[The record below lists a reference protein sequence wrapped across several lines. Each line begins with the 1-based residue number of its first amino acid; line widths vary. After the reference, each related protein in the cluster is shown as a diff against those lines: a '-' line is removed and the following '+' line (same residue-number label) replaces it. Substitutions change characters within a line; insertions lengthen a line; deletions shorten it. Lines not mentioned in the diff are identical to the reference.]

1 MINDRPTRLIVN
13 LDALLRNYEKLNNL
27 SDKKVGL
34 AIVKAN
40 SYGLGSKVISK
51 LLYENGV
58 RHFAVATF
66 EEALELKEV
75 IKESLILVLGVT
87 NPKNVK
93 YAVEN
98 NISLTC
104 PSKEWLEEAIK
115 ELDSITGKLKV
126 HVKIETGMNRIG
138 TFEEKEILEKLDKN
152 KDVVNLVN
160 FFEEN
165 STIYLVLEYFE
176 GINLKKYVLENELPE
191 KEILQIFLEIVKIVI
206 EIHDECVIH
215 RDIKPSNILINGKN
229 EIKIIDFGTGLL
241 KGNRNGDYIKVTEG
255 YSALEM
261 YSLKTE
267 IDDRSDVY
275 SLCALLYFM
284 LEKKKLKRVLDRF
297 YSEELTFE
305 RKINED
311 LKRIMEKGLAIHR
324 KERYSSCLE
333 IYSEILKYIEKF
345 ENLE

>member
-1 MINDRPTRLIVN
+1 MRRKMDFLP
-13 LDALLRNYEKLNNL
+13 LDYKFQNNYEIEGYIDETEFSNVYLVSTFN
-27 SDKKVGL
+27 KK
-34 AIVKAN
+34 
-40 SYGLGSKVISK
+40 Y
-51 LLYENGV
+51 
-58 RHFAVATF
+58 
-66 EEALELKEV
+66 V
-75 IKESLILVLGVT
+75 IKECF
-87 NPKNVK
+87 PK
-93 YAVEN
+93 
-98 NISLTC
+98 
-104 PSKEWLEEAIK
+104 
-115 ELDSITGKLKV
+115 SITIRDDDLKIFTNKNIEKFNL
-126 HVKIETGMNRIG
+126 VKNSFQR
-138 TFEEKEILEKLDKN
+138 EKEILEKLDKN

-165 STIYLVLEYFE
+165 NTIYLVLEYFK

-191 KEILQIFLEIVKIVI
+191 KEILQIFLGIVKIVI

-267 IDDRSDVY
+267 IDERSDVY

-284 LEKKKLKRVLDRF
+284 LEKKKLKSVLDRF

-311 LKRIMEKGLAIHR
+311 LKKIMEKGLAIHR
-324 KERYSSCLE
+324 KERYRSCLE
-333 IYSEILKYIEKF
+333 IYYEILRYIEKF
-345 ENLE
+345 EN

>member
-1 MINDRPTRLIVN
+1 MRRKMDFLP
-13 LDALLRNYEKLNNL
+13 LDYKFQNNYEIKGYIDETEFSNVYLVSTFN
-27 SDKKVGL
+27 KK
-34 AIVKAN
+34 
-40 SYGLGSKVISK
+40 Y
-51 LLYENGV
+51 
-58 RHFAVATF
+58 
-66 EEALELKEV
+66 V
-75 IKESLILVLGVT
+75 IKECF
-87 NPKNVK
+87 PK
-93 YAVEN
+93 
-98 NISLTC
+98 
-104 PSKEWLEEAIK
+104 
-115 ELDSITGKLKV
+115 SITIRDDDLKIFTNKNIEKFNL
-126 HVKIETGMNRIG
+126 VKNSFQR
-138 TFEEKEILEKLDKN
+138 EKEILEKLDKN

-165 STIYLVLEYFE
+165 NTIYLVLEYFE

-206 EIHDECVIH
+206 EIHEECVIH

-267 IDDRSDVY
+267 IDERSDVY

-284 LEKKKLKRVLDRF
+284 LEKKKLKSVLDRF

-311 LKRIMEKGLAIHR
+311 LKKIMEKGLAIHR
-324 KERYSSCLE
+324 KERYRSCLE
-333 IYSEILKYIEKF
+333 IYYEILRYIEKF
-345 ENLE
+345 EN

>member
-1 MINDRPTRLIVN
+1 MDFLP
-13 LDALLRNYEKLNNL
+13 LDYKFQNNYEIEGYIDETEFSNVYLVSTFN
-27 SDKKVGL
+27 KK
-34 AIVKAN
+34 
-40 SYGLGSKVISK
+40 Y
-51 LLYENGV
+51 
-58 RHFAVATF
+58 
-66 EEALELKEV
+66 V
-75 IKESLILVLGVT
+75 IKECF
-87 NPKNVK
+87 PK
-93 YAVEN
+93 
-98 NISLTC
+98 
-104 PSKEWLEEAIK
+104 
-115 ELDSITGKLKV
+115 SITIRDDDLKIFTNKNIEKFNL
-126 HVKIETGMNRIG
+126 VKNSFQR
-138 TFEEKEILEKLDKN
+138 EKEILEKLDKN
-152 KDVVNLVN
+152 KDVINLVN

-165 STIYLVLEYFE
+165 NTIYLVLEYFE

-267 IDDRSDVY
+267 IDERSDVY

-284 LEKKKLKRVLDRF
+284 LKKKKLKSVLDRF

-311 LKRIMEKGLAIHR
+311 LKKIMEKGLAIHR
-324 KERYSSCLE
+324 KERYRNCLE
-333 IYSEILKYIEKF
+333 IYYEILRCIEKF
-345 ENLE
+345 EN

>member
-1 MINDRPTRLIVN
+1 MRRKMDFLP
-13 LDALLRNYEKLNNL
+13 LDYKFQNNYEIKGYIDETEFSNVYLVSTFN
-27 SDKKVGL
+27 KK
-34 AIVKAN
+34 
-40 SYGLGSKVISK
+40 Y
-51 LLYENGV
+51 
-58 RHFAVATF
+58 
-66 EEALELKEV
+66 V
-75 IKESLILVLGVT
+75 IKECF
-87 NPKNVK
+87 PK
-93 YAVEN
+93 
-98 NISLTC
+98 
-104 PSKEWLEEAIK
+104 
-115 ELDSITGKLKV
+115 SITIRDNDLKIFTNKNIEKFNL
-126 HVKIETGMNRIG
+126 VKNSFQR
-138 TFEEKEILEKLDKN
+138 EKEILEKLDKN

-165 STIYLVLEYFE
+165 NTIYLVLEYFE

-267 IDDRSDVY
+267 IDERSDVY

-284 LEKKKLKRVLDRF
+284 LEKKKLKSVLDRF

-311 LKRIMEKGLAIHR
+311 LKKIMEKGLAIHR
-324 KERYSSCLE
+324 KERYRSCLE
-333 IYSEILKYIEKF
+333 IYSEILRYIEKF
-345 ENLE
+345 EN

>member
-1 MINDRPTRLIVN
+1 MRRKMDFLP
-13 LDALLRNYEKLNNL
+13 LDYKFQNNYEIEGYIDETEFSNVYLVSTFN
-27 SDKKVGL
+27 KK
-34 AIVKAN
+34 
-40 SYGLGSKVISK
+40 Y
-51 LLYENGV
+51 
-58 RHFAVATF
+58 
-66 EEALELKEV
+66 V
-75 IKESLILVLGVT
+75 IKECF
-87 NPKNVK
+87 PK
-93 YAVEN
+93 
-98 NISLTC
+98 
-104 PSKEWLEEAIK
+104 
-115 ELDSITGKLKV
+115 SITIRDDDLKIFTNKNIEKFNL
-126 HVKIETGMNRIG
+126 VKNSFQR
-138 TFEEKEILEKLDKN
+138 EKEILEKLDKN
-152 KDVVNLVN
+152 KDVINLVN

-165 STIYLVLEYFE
+165 NTIYLVLEYFE

-206 EIHDECVIH
+206 EIHEECVIH

-267 IDDRSDVY
+267 IDERSDVY

-284 LEKKKLKRVLDRF
+284 LEKKKLKSVLDRF

-311 LKRIMEKGLAIHR
+311 LKKIMEKGLAIHR
-324 KERYSSCLE
+324 KERYRSCLE
-333 IYSEILKYIEKF
+333 IYYEILRYF
-345 ENLE
+345 EN

>member
-1 MINDRPTRLIVN
+1 MDFLP
-13 LDALLRNYEKLNNL
+13 LDYKFQNNYEIKGYIDETEFSNVYLVSTFN
-27 SDKKVGL
+27 KK
-34 AIVKAN
+34 
-40 SYGLGSKVISK
+40 Y
-51 LLYENGV
+51 
-58 RHFAVATF
+58 
-66 EEALELKEV
+66 V
-75 IKESLILVLGVT
+75 IKECF
-87 NPKNVK
+87 PK
-93 YAVEN
+93 
-98 NISLTC
+98 
-104 PSKEWLEEAIK
+104 
-115 ELDSITGKLKV
+115 SITIRDNDLKIFTNKNIEKFNL
-126 HVKIETGMNRIG
+126 VKNSFQR
-138 TFEEKEILEKLDKN
+138 EKEILEKLDKN

-165 STIYLVLEYFE
+165 NTIYLVLEYFE

-267 IDDRSDVY
+267 IDERSDVY

-284 LEKKKLKRVLDRF
+284 LEKKKLKSVLDRF

-324 KERYSSCLE
+324 KERYRSCLE
-333 IYSEILKYIEKF
+333 IYSEILRYIEKF
-345 ENLE
+345 EN

>member
-1 MINDRPTRLIVN
+1 MRRKMDFLP
-13 LDALLRNYEKLNNL
+13 LDYKFQNNYEIEGYIDETEFSNVYLVSTFN
-27 SDKKVGL
+27 KK
-34 AIVKAN
+34 
-40 SYGLGSKVISK
+40 Y
-51 LLYENGV
+51 
-58 RHFAVATF
+58 
-66 EEALELKEV
+66 V
-75 IKESLILVLGVT
+75 IKECF
-87 NPKNVK
+87 PK
-93 YAVEN
+93 
-98 NISLTC
+98 
-104 PSKEWLEEAIK
+104 
-115 ELDSITGKLKV
+115 SITIRDDDLKIFTNKNIEKFNL
-126 HVKIETGMNRIG
+126 VKNSFQR
-138 TFEEKEILEKLDKN
+138 EKEILEKLDKN

-165 STIYLVLEYFE
+165 NTIYLVLEYFK

-261 YSLKTE
+261 YSLKIE
-267 IDDRSDVY
+267 IDERSDVY

-284 LEKKKLKRVLDRF
+284 LEKKKLKSVLDRF

-311 LKRIMEKGLAIHR
+311 LKKIMEKGLAIHR
-324 KERYSSCLE
+324 KERYRSCLE
-333 IYSEILKYIEKF
+333 IYYEILRYIEKL
-345 ENLE
+345 EN

>member
-1 MINDRPTRLIVN
+1 MDFLP
-13 LDALLRNYEKLNNL
+13 LDYKFQNNYEIEGYIDETEFSNVYLV
-27 SDKKVGL
+27 STFSKK
-34 AIVKAN
+34 
-40 SYGLGSKVISK
+40 Y
-51 LLYENGV
+51 
-58 RHFAVATF
+58 
-66 EEALELKEV
+66 V
-75 IKESLILVLGVT
+75 IKECF
-87 NPKNVK
+87 PK
-93 YAVEN
+93 
-98 NISLTC
+98 
-104 PSKEWLEEAIK
+104 
-115 ELDSITGKLKV
+115 SITIRDDDLKIFTNKNIEKFNL
-126 HVKIETGMNRIG
+126 VKNSFQR
-138 TFEEKEILEKLDKN
+138 EKEILEKLDKN
-152 KDVVNLVN
+152 KDVINLVN

-165 STIYLVLEYFE
+165 NTIYLVLEYFE

-267 IDDRSDVY
+267 IDERSDMY

-284 LEKKKLKRVLDRF
+284 LEKKKLKSVLDRF

-311 LKRIMEKGLAIHR
+311 LKKIMEKGLAIHR
-324 KERYSSCLE
+324 KERYRSCLE
-333 IYSEILKYIEKF
+333 IYYEILRYIEKF
-345 ENLE
+345 EN

>member
-1 MINDRPTRLIVN
+1 MDFLP
-13 LDALLRNYEKLNNL
+13 LDYKFQNNYEIEGYIDETEFSNVYLVSTFN
-27 SDKKVGL
+27 KK
-34 AIVKAN
+34 
-40 SYGLGSKVISK
+40 Y
-51 LLYENGV
+51 
-58 RHFAVATF
+58 
-66 EEALELKEV
+66 V
-75 IKESLILVLGVT
+75 IKECF
-87 NPKNVK
+87 PK
-93 YAVEN
+93 
-98 NISLTC
+98 
-104 PSKEWLEEAIK
+104 
-115 ELDSITGKLKV
+115 SITIRDDDLKIFTNKNIEKFNL
-126 HVKIETGMNRIG
+126 VKNSFQR
-138 TFEEKEILEKLDKN
+138 EKEILEKLDKN

-267 IDDRSDVY
+267 IDERSDVY

-284 LEKKKLKRVLDRF
+284 LEKKKLKSVLDRF

-311 LKRIMEKGLAIHR
+311 LKKIMGKGLAIHR
-324 KERYSSCLE
+324 KERYRSCLE
-333 IYSEILKYIEKF
+333 IYYEILRYIEKF
-345 ENLE
+345 EN

>member
-1 MINDRPTRLIVN
+1 MDFLP
-13 LDALLRNYEKLNNL
+13 LDYKFQNNYEIEGYIDETEFSNVYLVSTFN
-27 SDKKVGL
+27 KK
-34 AIVKAN
+34 
-40 SYGLGSKVISK
+40 Y
-51 LLYENGV
+51 
-58 RHFAVATF
+58 
-66 EEALELKEV
+66 V
-75 IKESLILVLGVT
+75 IKECFPKSIIIRDDDLKIFTNKNIEKFNLV
-87 NPKNVK
+87 KN
-93 YAVEN
+93 
-98 NISLTC
+98 SFQ
-104 PSKEWLEEAIK
+104 
-115 ELDSITGKLKV
+115 
-126 HVKIETGMNRIG
+126 R
-138 TFEEKEILEKLDKN
+138 EKEILEKLDKN
-152 KDVVNLVN
+152 KDVINLVN

-165 STIYLVLEYFE
+165 NTIYLVLEYFE

-267 IDDRSDVY
+267 IDERSDVY

-284 LEKKKLKRVLDRF
+284 LEKKKLKSVLDRF

-311 LKRIMEKGLAIHR
+311 LKKIMEKGLAIHR
-324 KERYSSCLE
+324 KERYRSCLE
-333 IYSEILKYIEKF
+333 IYYEILRYIEKF
-345 ENLE
+345 EN

>member
-1 MINDRPTRLIVN
+1 MDFLP
-13 LDALLRNYEKLNNL
+13 LDYKFQNNYEIEGYIDETEFSNVYLVSTFN
-27 SDKKVGL
+27 KK
-34 AIVKAN
+34 
-40 SYGLGSKVISK
+40 Y
-51 LLYENGV
+51 
-58 RHFAVATF
+58 
-66 EEALELKEV
+66 V
-75 IKESLILVLGVT
+75 IKECF
-87 NPKNVK
+87 PK
-93 YAVEN
+93 
-98 NISLTC
+98 
-104 PSKEWLEEAIK
+104 
-115 ELDSITGKLKV
+115 SITIRDDDLKIFTNKNIEKFNL
-126 HVKIETGMNRIG
+126 VKNSFQR
-138 TFEEKEILEKLDKN
+138 EKEILEKLDKN

-165 STIYLVLEYFE
+165 NTIYLVLEYFE

-267 IDDRSDVY
+267 IDERSDVY

-284 LEKKKLKRVLDRF
+284 LEKKKLKSVLDRF

-311 LKRIMEKGLAIHR
+311 LKKIMGKGLAIHR
-324 KERYSSCLE
+324 KERYRSCLE
-333 IYSEILKYIEKF
+333 IYYEILRYIEKF
-345 ENLE
+345 EN

>member
-1 MINDRPTRLIVN
+1 MRRKMDFLP
-13 LDALLRNYEKLNNL
+13 LDYKFQNNYEIEGYIDETEFSNVYLVSTFN
-27 SDKKVGL
+27 KK
-34 AIVKAN
+34 
-40 SYGLGSKVISK
+40 Y
-51 LLYENGV
+51 
-58 RHFAVATF
+58 
-66 EEALELKEV
+66 V
-75 IKESLILVLGVT
+75 IKECF
-87 NPKNVK
+87 PK
-93 YAVEN
+93 
-98 NISLTC
+98 
-104 PSKEWLEEAIK
+104 
-115 ELDSITGKLKV
+115 SITIRDDDLKIFTNKNIEKFNL
-126 HVKIETGMNRIG
+126 VKNSFQR
-138 TFEEKEILEKLDKN
+138 EKEILEKLDKN
-152 KDVVNLVN
+152 KDVINLVN

-165 STIYLVLEYFE
+165 NTIYLVLEYFK

-267 IDDRSDVY
+267 IDERSDVY

-284 LEKKKLKRVLDRF
+284 LEKKKLKSVLDRF

-311 LKRIMEKGLAIHR
+311 LKKIMEKGLAIHR
-324 KERYSSCLE
+324 KERYRSCLE
-333 IYSEILKYIEKF
+333 IYYEILRYIEKF
-345 ENLE
+345 EN

>member
-1 MINDRPTRLIVN
+1 MRRKMDFLP
-13 LDALLRNYEKLNNL
+13 LDYKFQNNYEIKGYIDETEFSNVYLVSTFN
-27 SDKKVGL
+27 KK
-34 AIVKAN
+34 
-40 SYGLGSKVISK
+40 Y
-51 LLYENGV
+51 
-58 RHFAVATF
+58 
-66 EEALELKEV
+66 V
-75 IKESLILVLGVT
+75 IKECF
-87 NPKNVK
+87 PK
-93 YAVEN
+93 
-98 NISLTC
+98 
-104 PSKEWLEEAIK
+104 
-115 ELDSITGKLKV
+115 SITIRDDDLKIFTNKNIEKFNL
-126 HVKIETGMNRIG
+126 VKNSFQR
-138 TFEEKEILEKLDKN
+138 EKEILEKLDKN

-165 STIYLVLEYFE
+165 NTIYLVLEYFK

-267 IDDRSDVY
+267 IDERSDVY

-284 LEKKKLKRVLDRF
+284 LEKKKLKSVLDRF

-311 LKRIMEKGLAIHR
+311 LKKIMEKGLAIHR
-324 KERYSSCLE
+324 KERYRSCLE
-333 IYSEILKYIEKF
+333 IYYEILRYIEKF
-345 ENLE
+345 ENQNREILVFSCKHRNEINSILRIKN

>member
-1 MINDRPTRLIVN
+1 MRRKMDFLP
-13 LDALLRNYEKLNNL
+13 LDYKFQNNYEIKGYIDETEFSNVYLVSTFN
-27 SDKKVGL
+27 KK
-34 AIVKAN
+34 
-40 SYGLGSKVISK
+40 Y
-51 LLYENGV
+51 
-58 RHFAVATF
+58 
-66 EEALELKEV
+66 V
-75 IKESLILVLGVT
+75 IKECF
-87 NPKNVK
+87 PK
-93 YAVEN
+93 
-98 NISLTC
+98 
-104 PSKEWLEEAIK
+104 
-115 ELDSITGKLKV
+115 SITIRDDDLKIFTNKNIEKFNL
-126 HVKIETGMNRIG
+126 VKNSFQR
-138 TFEEKEILEKLDKN
+138 EKEILEKLDKN
-152 KDVVNLVN
+152 KDVINLVN

-165 STIYLVLEYFE
+165 NTIYLVLEYFE
-176 GINLKKYVLENELPE
+176 GINLKKYVLKNELPE

-267 IDDRSDVY
+267 IDERSDVY

-284 LEKKKLKRVLDRF
+284 LEKKKLKSVLDRF

-311 LKRIMEKGLAIHR
+311 LKKIMEKGLAIHR
-324 KERYSSCLE
+324 KERYRSCLE
-333 IYSEILKYIEKF
+333 IYYEILRYIEKF
-345 ENLE
+345 EN

>member
-1 MINDRPTRLIVN
+1 MDFLP
-13 LDALLRNYEKLNNL
+13 LDYKFQNNYEIKGYIDETEFSNVYLVSTFN
-27 SDKKVGL
+27 KK
-34 AIVKAN
+34 
-40 SYGLGSKVISK
+40 Y
-51 LLYENGV
+51 
-58 RHFAVATF
+58 
-66 EEALELKEV
+66 V
-75 IKESLILVLGVT
+75 IKECF
-87 NPKNVK
+87 PK
-93 YAVEN
+93 
-98 NISLTC
+98 
-104 PSKEWLEEAIK
+104 
-115 ELDSITGKLKV
+115 SITIRDDDLKIFTNKNIEKFNL
-126 HVKIETGMNRIG
+126 VKNSFQR
-138 TFEEKEILEKLDKN
+138 EKEILEKLDKN
-152 KDVVNLVN
+152 KDVINLVN

-165 STIYLVLEYFE
+165 NTIYLVLEYFE

-206 EIHDECVIH
+206 EIYDECVIH

-267 IDDRSDVY
+267 IDERSDVY

-284 LEKKKLKRVLDRF
+284 LEKKKLKSVLDRF

-311 LKRIMEKGLAIHR
+311 LKKIMEKGLAIHR
-324 KERYSSCLE
+324 KERYRSCLE
-333 IYSEILKYIEKF
+333 IYYEILRYIEKF
-345 ENLE
+345 EN

>member
-1 MINDRPTRLIVN
+1 MDFLP
-13 LDALLRNYEKLNNL
+13 LDYKFQNNYEIEGYIDETEFSNVYLVSTFN
-27 SDKKVGL
+27 KK
-34 AIVKAN
+34 
-40 SYGLGSKVISK
+40 Y
-51 LLYENGV
+51 
-58 RHFAVATF
+58 
-66 EEALELKEV
+66 V
-75 IKESLILVLGVT
+75 IKECF
-87 NPKNVK
+87 PK
-93 YAVEN
+93 
-98 NISLTC
+98 
-104 PSKEWLEEAIK
+104 
-115 ELDSITGKLKV
+115 SITIRDDDLKIFTNKNIEKFNL
-126 HVKIETGMNRIG
+126 VKNSFQR
-138 TFEEKEILEKLDKN
+138 EKEILEKLDKN
-152 KDVVNLVN
+152 KNVVNLVN

-165 STIYLVLEYFE
+165 NTIYLVLEYFE

-241 KGNRNGDYIKVTEG
+241 KDNRNGDYIKVTEG

-267 IDDRSDVY
+267 IDERSDVY

-284 LEKKKLKRVLDRF
+284 LEKKKLKSVLDRF

-311 LKRIMEKGLAIHR
+311 LKKIMEKGLAIHR
-324 KERYSSCLE
+324 KERYRSCLE
-333 IYSEILKYIEKF
+333 IYYEILRYIEKL
-345 ENLE
+345 EN

>member
-1 MINDRPTRLIVN
+1 MDFLP
-13 LDALLRNYEKLNNL
+13 LDYKFQNNYEIEGYIDETEFSNVYLVSTFN
-27 SDKKVGL
+27 KK
-34 AIVKAN
+34 
-40 SYGLGSKVISK
+40 Y
-51 LLYENGV
+51 
-58 RHFAVATF
+58 
-66 EEALELKEV
+66 V
-75 IKESLILVLGVT
+75 IKECF
-87 NPKNVK
+87 PK
-93 YAVEN
+93 
-98 NISLTC
+98 
-104 PSKEWLEEAIK
+104 
-115 ELDSITGKLKV
+115 SITIRDDDLKIFTNKNIEKFNL
-126 HVKIETGMNRIG
+126 VKNSFQR
-138 TFEEKEILEKLDKN
+138 EKEILEKLDKN
-152 KDVVNLVN
+152 KDVINLVN

-165 STIYLVLEYFE
+165 NTIYLVLEYFE

-267 IDDRSDVY
+267 IDERSDVY

-284 LEKKKLKRVLDRF
+284 LEKKKLKSVLDRF

-311 LKRIMEKGLAIHR
+311 LKKIMGKGLAIHR
-324 KERYSSCLE
+324 KERYRSCLE
-333 IYSEILKYIEKF
+333 IYYEILRYIEKF
-345 ENLE
+345 EN

>member
-1 MINDRPTRLIVN
+1 MDFLP
-13 LDALLRNYEKLNNL
+13 LDYKFQNNYEIEGYIDETEFSNVYLVSTFN
-27 SDKKVGL
+27 KK
-34 AIVKAN
+34 
-40 SYGLGSKVISK
+40 Y
-51 LLYENGV
+51 
-58 RHFAVATF
+58 
-66 EEALELKEV
+66 V
-75 IKESLILVLGVT
+75 IKECF
-87 NPKNVK
+87 PK
-93 YAVEN
+93 
-98 NISLTC
+98 
-104 PSKEWLEEAIK
+104 
-115 ELDSITGKLKV
+115 SITIRDNDLKIFTNKNIEKFNL
-126 HVKIETGMNRIG
+126 VKNSFQR
-138 TFEEKEILEKLDKN
+138 EKEILEKLDKN

-165 STIYLVLEYFE
+165 NTIYLVLEYFE

-267 IDDRSDVY
+267 IDERSDVY

-284 LEKKKLKRVLDRF
+284 LEKKKLKSVLDRF

-311 LKRIMEKGLAIHR
+311 LKKIMEKGLAIHR
-324 KERYSSCLE
+324 KERYRSCLE
-333 IYSEILKYIEKF
+333 IYYEILRYIEKF
-345 ENLE
+345 EN

>member
-1 MINDRPTRLIVN
+1 MRRKMDFLP
-13 LDALLRNYEKLNNL
+13 LDYKFQNNYEIEGYIDETEFSNVYLVSTFN
-27 SDKKVGL
+27 KK
-34 AIVKAN
+34 
-40 SYGLGSKVISK
+40 Y
-51 LLYENGV
+51 
-58 RHFAVATF
+58 
-66 EEALELKEV
+66 V
-75 IKESLILVLGVT
+75 IKECF
-87 NPKNVK
+87 PK
-93 YAVEN
+93 
-98 NISLTC
+98 
-104 PSKEWLEEAIK
+104 
-115 ELDSITGKLKV
+115 SITIRDDDLKIFTNKNIEKFNL
-126 HVKIETGMNRIG
+126 VKNSFQR
-138 TFEEKEILEKLDKN
+138 EKEILEKLDKN
-152 KDVVNLVN
+152 KNVVNLVN

-165 STIYLVLEYFE
+165 NTIYLVLEYFE

-241 KGNRNGDYIKVTEG
+241 KDNRNGDYIKVTEG

-267 IDDRSDVY
+267 IDERSDVY

-284 LEKKKLKRVLDRF
+284 LEKKKLKSVLDRF

-311 LKRIMEKGLAIHR
+311 LKKIMEKGLAIHR
-324 KERYSSCLE
+324 KERYRSCLE
-333 IYSEILKYIEKF
+333 IYYEILRYIEKL
-345 ENLE
+345 EN

>member
-1 MINDRPTRLIVN
+1 MDFLP
-13 LDALLRNYEKLNNL
+13 LDYKFQNNYEIEGYIDETEFSNVYLVSTFN
-27 SDKKVGL
+27 KK
-34 AIVKAN
+34 
-40 SYGLGSKVISK
+40 Y
-51 LLYENGV
+51 
-58 RHFAVATF
+58 
-66 EEALELKEV
+66 V
-75 IKESLILVLGVT
+75 IKECF
-87 NPKNVK
+87 PK
-93 YAVEN
+93 
-98 NISLTC
+98 
-104 PSKEWLEEAIK
+104 
-115 ELDSITGKLKV
+115 SITIRDDDLKIFTNKNIEKFNL
-126 HVKIETGMNRIG
+126 VKNSFQR
-138 TFEEKEILEKLDKN
+138 EKEILEKLDKN

-165 STIYLVLEYFE
+165 NTIYLVLEYFE

-267 IDDRSDVY
+267 TDERSDVY

-284 LEKKKLKRVLDRF
+284 LEKKKLKSVLNRF

-305 RKINED
+305 CKINED
-311 LKRIMEKGLAIHR
+311 LKKIIEKGLAIHR
-324 KERYSSCLE
+324 KERYKSCLE
-333 IYSEILKYIEKF
+333 IYSEILGYIEKF
-345 ENLE
+345 EN

>member
-1 MINDRPTRLIVN
+1 MRRKMDFLPLNYKFQN
-13 LDALLRNYEKLNNL
+13 NYEIKGYIDETEFSNVYLVSKFN
-27 SDKKVGL
+27 KK
-34 AIVKAN
+34 
-40 SYGLGSKVISK
+40 Y
-51 LLYENGV
+51 
-58 RHFAVATF
+58 
-66 EEALELKEV
+66 V
-75 IKESLILVLGVT
+75 IKECF
-87 NPKNVK
+87 PK
-93 YAVEN
+93 
-98 NISLTC
+98 
-104 PSKEWLEEAIK
+104 
-115 ELDSITGKLKV
+115 SITIRDNDLKIFTNKNTEKFNL
-126 HVKIETGMNRIG
+126 VKNS
-138 TFEEKEILEKLDKN
+138 FQQEKEILEKLDKN

-165 STIYLVLEYFE
+165 NTIYLVLEYFE

-284 LEKKKLKRVLDRF
+284 LEKKKLKSVLNRF
-297 YSEELTFE
+297 YSEKLTFE

-311 LKRIMEKGLAIHR
+311 LKKIMEKGLAIHR
-324 KERYSSCLE
+324 KERYKSCLE
-333 IYSEILKYIEKF
+333 IYSEILRYIEKF
-345 ENLE
+345 EN

>member
-1 MINDRPTRLIVN
+1 MDFLP
-13 LDALLRNYEKLNNL
+13 LDYKFQNNYEIEGYIDETEFSNVYLVSTFN
-27 SDKKVGL
+27 KK
-34 AIVKAN
+34 
-40 SYGLGSKVISK
+40 Y
-51 LLYENGV
+51 
-58 RHFAVATF
+58 
-66 EEALELKEV
+66 V
-75 IKESLILVLGVT
+75 IKECF
-87 NPKNVK
+87 PK
-93 YAVEN
+93 
-98 NISLTC
+98 
-104 PSKEWLEEAIK
+104 
-115 ELDSITGKLKV
+115 SITIRDNDLKIFTNKNTEKFNL
-126 HVKIETGMNRIG
+126 VKNS
-138 TFEEKEILEKLDKN
+138 FQQEKEILEKLDKN

-165 STIYLVLEYFE
+165 NTIYLVLEYFE

-267 IDDRSDVY
+267 IDERSDVY

-284 LEKKKLKRVLDRF
+284 LEKKKLKSVLDRF

-311 LKRIMEKGLAIHR
+311 LKKIMEKGLAIHR
-324 KERYSSCLE
+324 KERYRSCLE
-333 IYSEILKYIEKF
+333 IYYEILRYIEKF
-345 ENLE
+345 EN

>member
-1 MINDRPTRLIVN
+1 MRRKMDFLP
-13 LDALLRNYEKLNNL
+13 LDYKFQNNYEIEGYIDETEFSNVYLVSTFN
-27 SDKKVGL
+27 KK
-34 AIVKAN
+34 
-40 SYGLGSKVISK
+40 Y
-51 LLYENGV
+51 
-58 RHFAVATF
+58 
-66 EEALELKEV
+66 V
-75 IKESLILVLGVT
+75 IKECF
-87 NPKNVK
+87 PK
-93 YAVEN
+93 
-98 NISLTC
+98 
-104 PSKEWLEEAIK
+104 
-115 ELDSITGKLKV
+115 SITIRDDDLKIFTNKNIEKFNL
-126 HVKIETGMNRIG
+126 VKNSFQR
-138 TFEEKEILEKLDKN
+138 EKEILEKLDKN
-152 KDVVNLVN
+152 KDVINLVN

-165 STIYLVLEYFE
+165 NTIYLVLEYFE

-267 IDDRSDVY
+267 IDERSDVY

-284 LEKKKLKRVLDRF
+284 LEKKKLKSVLDRF

-311 LKRIMEKGLAIHR
+311 LKRIMEKGLAIYR
-324 KERYSSCLE
+324 KERYRSCLE
-333 IYSEILKYIEKF
+333 IYSEILRYIEKF
-345 ENLE
+345 EN

>member
-1 MINDRPTRLIVN
+1 MRRKMDFLP
-13 LDALLRNYEKLNNL
+13 LDYKFQNNYEIEGYIDETEFSNVYLVSTFN
-27 SDKKVGL
+27 KK
-34 AIVKAN
+34 
-40 SYGLGSKVISK
+40 Y
-51 LLYENGV
+51 
-58 RHFAVATF
+58 
-66 EEALELKEV
+66 V
-75 IKESLILVLGVT
+75 IKECF
-87 NPKNVK
+87 PK
-93 YAVEN
+93 
-98 NISLTC
+98 
-104 PSKEWLEEAIK
+104 
-115 ELDSITGKLKV
+115 SITIRDDDLKIFTNKNIEKFNL
-126 HVKIETGMNRIG
+126 VKNSFQR
-138 TFEEKEILEKLDKN
+138 EKEILEKLDKN
-152 KDVVNLVN
+152 KDIVNLVN

-165 STIYLVLEYFE
+165 NTIYLVLEYFE

-261 YSLKTE
+261 YSLKIE
-267 IDDRSDVY
+267 IDERSDVY

-284 LEKKKLKRVLDRF
+284 LEKKKLKSVLDRF

-311 LKRIMEKGLAIHR
+311 LKKIMEKGLAIHR
-324 KERYSSCLE
+324 KERYRSCLE
-333 IYSEILKYIEKF
+333 IYYEILRYIEKL
-345 ENLE
+345 EN

>member
-1 MINDRPTRLIVN
+1 MRRKMDFLP
-13 LDALLRNYEKLNNL
+13 LDYKFQNNYEIKGYIDETEFSNVYLVSTFN
-27 SDKKVGL
+27 KK
-34 AIVKAN
+34 
-40 SYGLGSKVISK
+40 Y
-51 LLYENGV
+51 
-58 RHFAVATF
+58 
-66 EEALELKEV
+66 V
-75 IKESLILVLGVT
+75 IKECF
-87 NPKNVK
+87 PK
-93 YAVEN
+93 
-98 NISLTC
+98 
-104 PSKEWLEEAIK
+104 
-115 ELDSITGKLKV
+115 SITIRDDDLKIFTNKNIEKFNL
-126 HVKIETGMNRIG
+126 VKNSFQR
-138 TFEEKEILEKLDKN
+138 EKEILEKLDKN
-152 KDVVNLVN
+152 KNVVNLVN

-165 STIYLVLEYFE
+165 NTIYLVLEYFE

-267 IDDRSDVY
+267 IDERSDVY

-284 LEKKKLKRVLDRF
+284 LEKKKLKSVLDRF

-311 LKRIMEKGLAIHR
+311 LKKIMEKGLAIHR
-324 KERYSSCLE
+324 KERYRSCLE
-333 IYSEILKYIEKF
+333 IYYEILRYIEKF
-345 ENLE
+345 EN

>member
-1 MINDRPTRLIVN
+1 MRRKMDFLP
-13 LDALLRNYEKLNNL
+13 LDYKFQNNYEIEGYIDETEFSNVYLVSTFN
-27 SDKKVGL
+27 KK
-34 AIVKAN
+34 
-40 SYGLGSKVISK
+40 Y
-51 LLYENGV
+51 
-58 RHFAVATF
+58 
-66 EEALELKEV
+66 V
-75 IKESLILVLGVT
+75 IKECF
-87 NPKNVK
+87 PK
-93 YAVEN
+93 
-98 NISLTC
+98 
-104 PSKEWLEEAIK
+104 
-115 ELDSITGKLKV
+115 SITIRDDDLKIFTNKNIEKFNL
-126 HVKIETGMNRIG
+126 VKNSFQR
-138 TFEEKEILEKLDKN
+138 EKEILEKLDKN

-165 STIYLVLEYFE
+165 NTIYLVLEYFE

-206 EIHDECVIH
+206 EIHDESVIH

-267 IDDRSDVY
+267 IDERSDVY

-284 LEKKKLKRVLDRF
+284 LEKKKLKSVLNRF

-305 RKINED
+305 CKINED
-311 LKRIMEKGLAIHR
+311 LKKIIEKGLAIHR
-324 KERYSSCLE
+324 KERYRSCLE
-333 IYSEILKYIEKF
+333 IYSEILRYIEKF
-345 ENLE
+345 EN

>member
-1 MINDRPTRLIVN
+1 MDFLP
-13 LDALLRNYEKLNNL
+13 LDYKFQNNYEIEGYIDETEFSNVYLVSTFN
-27 SDKKVGL
+27 KK
-34 AIVKAN
+34 
-40 SYGLGSKVISK
+40 Y
-51 LLYENGV
+51 
-58 RHFAVATF
+58 
-66 EEALELKEV
+66 V
-75 IKESLILVLGVT
+75 IKECF
-87 NPKNVK
+87 PK
-93 YAVEN
+93 
-98 NISLTC
+98 
-104 PSKEWLEEAIK
+104 
-115 ELDSITGKLKV
+115 SITIRDDDLKIFTNKNIEKFNL
-126 HVKIETGMNRIG
+126 VKNSFQR
-138 TFEEKEILEKLDKN
+138 EKEILEKLDKN
-152 KDVVNLVN
+152 KNVVNLVN

-165 STIYLVLEYFE
+165 NTIYLVLEYFE

-267 IDDRSDVY
+267 IDERSDMY

-284 LEKKKLKRVLDRF
+284 LEKKKLKSVLDRF

-311 LKRIMEKGLAIHR
+311 LKKIMEKGLAIHR
-324 KERYSSCLE
+324 KERYRSCLE
-333 IYSEILKYIEKF
+333 IYYEILRYIEKF
-345 ENLE
+345 EN

>member
-1 MINDRPTRLIVN
+1 MDFLP
-13 LDALLRNYEKLNNL
+13 LDYKFQNNYEIKGYIDETEFSNVYLVSTFN
-27 SDKKVGL
+27 KK
-34 AIVKAN
+34 
-40 SYGLGSKVISK
+40 Y
-51 LLYENGV
+51 
-58 RHFAVATF
+58 
-66 EEALELKEV
+66 V
-75 IKESLILVLGVT
+75 IKECF
-87 NPKNVK
+87 PK
-93 YAVEN
+93 
-98 NISLTC
+98 
-104 PSKEWLEEAIK
+104 
-115 ELDSITGKLKV
+115 SITIRDDDLKIFTNKNIEKFNL
-126 HVKIETGMNRIG
+126 VKNSFQR
-138 TFEEKEILEKLDKN
+138 EKEILEKLDKN
-152 KDVVNLVN
+152 KDVINLVN

-165 STIYLVLEYFE
+165 NTIYLVLEYFE
-176 GINLKKYVLENELPE
+176 GINLKKYVLKNELPE

-267 IDDRSDVY
+267 IDERSDVY

-284 LEKKKLKRVLDRF
+284 LEKKKLKSVLDRF

-311 LKRIMEKGLAIHR
+311 LKKIMEKGLAIHR
-324 KERYSSCLE
+324 KERYRSCLE
-333 IYSEILKYIEKF
+333 IYYEILRYIEKF
-345 ENLE
+345 EN

>member
-1 MINDRPTRLIVN
+1 MRRKMDFLP
-13 LDALLRNYEKLNNL
+13 LDYKFQNNYEIEGYIDETEFSNVYLVSTFN
-27 SDKKVGL
+27 KK
-34 AIVKAN
+34 
-40 SYGLGSKVISK
+40 Y
-51 LLYENGV
+51 
-58 RHFAVATF
+58 
-66 EEALELKEV
+66 V
-75 IKESLILVLGVT
+75 IKECF
-87 NPKNVK
+87 PK
-93 YAVEN
+93 
-98 NISLTC
+98 
-104 PSKEWLEEAIK
+104 
-115 ELDSITGKLKV
+115 SITIRDDDLKIFTNKNIEKFNL
-126 HVKIETGMNRIG
+126 VKNSFQR
-138 TFEEKEILEKLDKN
+138 EKEILEKLDKN
-152 KDVVNLVN
+152 KDVINLVN

-165 STIYLVLEYFE
+165 NTIYLVLEYFE

-267 IDDRSDVY
+267 IDERSDVY

-284 LEKKKLKRVLDRF
+284 LEKKKLKSVLNRF

-311 LKRIMEKGLAIHR
+311 LKKIMGKGLAIHR
-324 KERYSSCLE
+324 KERYRSCLE
-333 IYSEILKYIEKF
+333 IYSEILRYIEKF
-345 ENLE
+345 EN

>member
-1 MINDRPTRLIVN
+1 MRRKMDFLP
-13 LDALLRNYEKLNNL
+13 LDYKFQNNYEIKGYIDETEFSNVYLVSTFN
-27 SDKKVGL
+27 KK
-34 AIVKAN
+34 
-40 SYGLGSKVISK
+40 Y
-51 LLYENGV
+51 
-58 RHFAVATF
+58 
-66 EEALELKEV
+66 V
-75 IKESLILVLGVT
+75 IKECF
-87 NPKNVK
+87 PK
-93 YAVEN
+93 
-98 NISLTC
+98 
-104 PSKEWLEEAIK
+104 
-115 ELDSITGKLKV
+115 SITIRDDDLKIFTNKNIEKFNL
-126 HVKIETGMNRIG
+126 VKNSFQR
-138 TFEEKEILEKLDKN
+138 EKEILEKLDKN

-165 STIYLVLEYFE
+165 NTIYLVLEYFK

-267 IDDRSDVY
+267 IDERSDVY

-284 LEKKKLKRVLDRF
+284 LEKKKLKSVLDRF

-311 LKRIMEKGLAIHR
+311 LKKIMEKGLAIHR
-324 KERYSSCLE
+324 KERYRSCLE
-333 IYSEILKYIEKF
+333 IYYEILRYIEKF
-345 ENLE
+345 EN

>member
-1 MINDRPTRLIVN
+1 MDFLP
-13 LDALLRNYEKLNNL
+13 LDYKFQNNYEIEGYIDETEFSNVYLVSTFN
-27 SDKKVGL
+27 KK
-34 AIVKAN
+34 
-40 SYGLGSKVISK
+40 Y
-51 LLYENGV
+51 
-58 RHFAVATF
+58 
-66 EEALELKEV
+66 V
-75 IKESLILVLGVT
+75 IKECF
-87 NPKNVK
+87 PK
-93 YAVEN
+93 
-98 NISLTC
+98 
-104 PSKEWLEEAIK
+104 
-115 ELDSITGKLKV
+115 SITIRDDDLKIFTNKNIEKFNL
-126 HVKIETGMNRIG
+126 VKNSFQR
-138 TFEEKEILEKLDKN
+138 EKEILEKLDKN

-165 STIYLVLEYFE
+165 NTIYLVLEYFE

-206 EIHDECVIH
+206 EIHEECVIH

-267 IDDRSDVY
+267 IDERSDVY

-284 LEKKKLKRVLDRF
+284 LEKKKLKSVLDRF

-311 LKRIMEKGLAIHR
+311 LKKIMEKGLAIHR
-324 KERYSSCLE
+324 KERYRSCLE
-333 IYSEILKYIEKF
+333 IYYEILRYF
-345 ENLE
+345 EN

>member
-1 MINDRPTRLIVN
+1 MRRKMDFLP
-13 LDALLRNYEKLNNL
+13 LDYKFQNNYEIEGYIDETEFSNVYLVSTFN
-27 SDKKVGL
+27 KK
-34 AIVKAN
+34 
-40 SYGLGSKVISK
+40 Y
-51 LLYENGV
+51 
-58 RHFAVATF
+58 
-66 EEALELKEV
+66 V
-75 IKESLILVLGVT
+75 IKECF
-87 NPKNVK
+87 PK
-93 YAVEN
+93 
-98 NISLTC
+98 
-104 PSKEWLEEAIK
+104 
-115 ELDSITGKLKV
+115 SITIRDDDLKIFTNKNIEKFNL
-126 HVKIETGMNRIG
+126 VKNSFQR
-138 TFEEKEILEKLDKN
+138 EKEILEKLDKN

-165 STIYLVLEYFE
+165 NTIYLVLEYFE

-267 IDDRSDVY
+267 IDERSDVY

-284 LEKKKLKRVLDRF
+284 LEKKKLKSVLDRF

-311 LKRIMEKGLAIHR
+311 LKKIMGKGLAIHR
-324 KERYSSCLE
+324 KERYRSCLE
-333 IYSEILKYIEKF
+333 IYYEILRYIEKF
-345 ENLE
+345 EN

>member
-1 MINDRPTRLIVN
+1 MRRKMDFLP
-13 LDALLRNYEKLNNL
+13 LDYKFQNNYEIKGYIDETEFSNVYLVSTFN
-27 SDKKVGL
+27 KK
-34 AIVKAN
+34 
-40 SYGLGSKVISK
+40 Y
-51 LLYENGV
+51 
-58 RHFAVATF
+58 
-66 EEALELKEV
+66 V
-75 IKESLILVLGVT
+75 IKECF
-87 NPKNVK
+87 PK
-93 YAVEN
+93 
-98 NISLTC
+98 
-104 PSKEWLEEAIK
+104 
-115 ELDSITGKLKV
+115 SITIRDDDLKIFTNKNIEKFNL
-126 HVKIETGMNRIG
+126 VKNSFQR
-138 TFEEKEILEKLDKN
+138 EKEILEKLDKN

-165 STIYLVLEYFE
+165 NTIYLVLEYFE

-267 IDDRSDVY
+267 IDERSDVY

-284 LEKKKLKRVLDRF
+284 LEKKKLKSVLDRF

-311 LKRIMEKGLAIHR
+311 LKKIMEKGLAIHR
-324 KERYSSCLE
+324 KERYRSCLE
-333 IYSEILKYIEKF
+333 IYYEILRYIEKF
-345 ENLE
+345 EN

>member
-1 MINDRPTRLIVN
+1 MDFLP
-13 LDALLRNYEKLNNL
+13 LDYKFQNNYEIEGYIDETEFSNVYLVSTFN
-27 SDKKVGL
+27 KK
-34 AIVKAN
+34 
-40 SYGLGSKVISK
+40 Y
-51 LLYENGV
+51 
-58 RHFAVATF
+58 
-66 EEALELKEV
+66 V
-75 IKESLILVLGVT
+75 IKECF
-87 NPKNVK
+87 PK
-93 YAVEN
+93 
-98 NISLTC
+98 
-104 PSKEWLEEAIK
+104 
-115 ELDSITGKLKV
+115 SITIRDDDLKIFTNKNIEKFNL
-126 HVKIETGMNRIG
+126 VKNSFQR
-138 TFEEKEILEKLDKN
+138 EKEILEKLDKN

-165 STIYLVLEYFE
+165 NTIYLVLEYFK

-191 KEILQIFLEIVKIVI
+191 KEILQIFLGIVKIVI

-267 IDDRSDVY
+267 IDERSDVY

-284 LEKKKLKRVLDRF
+284 LEKKKLKSVLDRF

-311 LKRIMEKGLAIHR
+311 LKKIMEKGLAIHR
-324 KERYSSCLE
+324 KERYRSCLE
-333 IYSEILKYIEKF
+333 IYYEILRYIEKF
-345 ENLE
+345 EN

>member
-1 MINDRPTRLIVN
+1 MRRKMDFLP
-13 LDALLRNYEKLNNL
+13 LDYKFQNNYEIEGYIDETEFSNVYLVSTFN
-27 SDKKVGL
+27 KK
-34 AIVKAN
+34 
-40 SYGLGSKVISK
+40 Y
-51 LLYENGV
+51 
-58 RHFAVATF
+58 
-66 EEALELKEV
+66 V
-75 IKESLILVLGVT
+75 IKECFPKLITIRDDDLKIFTNKNIEKFNLV
-87 NPKNVK
+87 KN
-93 YAVEN
+93 
-98 NISLTC
+98 SFQ
-104 PSKEWLEEAIK
+104 
-115 ELDSITGKLKV
+115 
-126 HVKIETGMNRIG
+126 R
-138 TFEEKEILEKLDKN
+138 EKEILEKLDKN

-165 STIYLVLEYFE
+165 NTIYLVLEYFE

-267 IDDRSDVY
+267 IDERSDVY

-284 LEKKKLKRVLDRF
+284 LEKKKLKSVLDRF

-311 LKRIMEKGLAIHR
+311 LKKIMEKGLAIHR
-324 KERYSSCLE
+324 KERYRSCLE
-333 IYSEILKYIEKF
+333 IYSEILGYIEKF
-345 ENLE
+345 EN

>member
-1 MINDRPTRLIVN
+1 MRRKMDFLP
-13 LDALLRNYEKLNNL
+13 LDYKFQNYYEIEGYIDETEFSNVYLVSTFN
-27 SDKKVGL
+27 KK
-34 AIVKAN
+34 
-40 SYGLGSKVISK
+40 Y
-51 LLYENGV
+51 
-58 RHFAVATF
+58 
-66 EEALELKEV
+66 V
-75 IKESLILVLGVT
+75 IKECF
-87 NPKNVK
+87 PK
-93 YAVEN
+93 
-98 NISLTC
+98 
-104 PSKEWLEEAIK
+104 
-115 ELDSITGKLKV
+115 SITIRDDDLKIFTNKNIEKFNL
-126 HVKIETGMNRIG
+126 VKNSFQR
-138 TFEEKEILEKLDKN
+138 EKEILEKLDKN
-152 KDVVNLVN
+152 KDVINLVN

-165 STIYLVLEYFE
+165 NTIYLVLEYFE

-267 IDDRSDVY
+267 IDERSDVY

-284 LEKKKLKRVLDRF
+284 LEKKKLKSVLDRF

-311 LKRIMEKGLAIHR
+311 LKKIMEKGLAIHR
-324 KERYSSCLE
+324 KERYRSCLE
-333 IYSEILKYIEKF
+333 IYYEILRYIEKF
-345 ENLE
+345 EN

>member
-1 MINDRPTRLIVN
+1 MRRKMDFLP
-13 LDALLRNYEKLNNL
+13 LDYKFQNNYEIEGYIDETEFSNVYLVSTFN
-27 SDKKVGL
+27 KK
-34 AIVKAN
+34 
-40 SYGLGSKVISK
+40 Y
-51 LLYENGV
+51 
-58 RHFAVATF
+58 
-66 EEALELKEV
+66 V
-75 IKESLILVLGVT
+75 IKECF
-87 NPKNVK
+87 PK
-93 YAVEN
+93 
-98 NISLTC
+98 
-104 PSKEWLEEAIK
+104 
-115 ELDSITGKLKV
+115 SITIRDDDLKIFTNKNIEKFNL
-126 HVKIETGMNRIG
+126 VKNSFQR
-138 TFEEKEILEKLDKN
+138 EKEILEKLDKN
-152 KDVVNLVN
+152 KNVVNLVN

-165 STIYLVLEYFE
+165 NTIYLVLEYFE

-267 IDDRSDVY
+267 IDERSDMY

-284 LEKKKLKRVLDRF
+284 LEKKKLKSVLDRF

-311 LKRIMEKGLAIHR
+311 LKKIMEKGLAIHR
-324 KERYSSCLE
+324 KERYRSCLE
-333 IYSEILKYIEKF
+333 IYYEILRYIEKF
-345 ENLE
+345 EN

>member
-1 MINDRPTRLIVN
+1 MRRKMDFLP
-13 LDALLRNYEKLNNL
+13 LDYKFQNNYEIKGYIDETEFSNVYLVSTFN
-27 SDKKVGL
+27 KK
-34 AIVKAN
+34 
-40 SYGLGSKVISK
+40 Y
-51 LLYENGV
+51 
-58 RHFAVATF
+58 
-66 EEALELKEV
+66 V
-75 IKESLILVLGVT
+75 IKECF
-87 NPKNVK
+87 PK
-93 YAVEN
+93 
-98 NISLTC
+98 
-104 PSKEWLEEAIK
+104 
-115 ELDSITGKLKV
+115 SITIRDDDLKIFTNKNIEKFNL
-126 HVKIETGMNRIG
+126 VKNSFQR
-138 TFEEKEILEKLDKN
+138 EKEILEKLDKN
-152 KDVVNLVN
+152 KDVINLVN

-165 STIYLVLEYFE
+165 NTIYLVLEYFE

-229 EIKIIDFGTGLL
+229 EIKIIDFGTGSL

-267 IDDRSDVY
+267 IDERSDVY

-284 LEKKKLKRVLDRF
+284 LEKKKLKSVLDRF

-311 LKRIMEKGLAIHR
+311 LKKIMEKGLAIHR
-324 KERYSSCLE
+324 KERYRSCLE
-333 IYSEILKYIEKF
+333 IYYEILRYIEKF
-345 ENLE
+345 EN

>member
-1 MINDRPTRLIVN
+1 MDFLP
-13 LDALLRNYEKLNNL
+13 LDYKFQNNYEIEGYIDETEFSNVYLVSTFN
-27 SDKKVGL
+27 KK
-34 AIVKAN
+34 
-40 SYGLGSKVISK
+40 Y
-51 LLYENGV
+51 
-58 RHFAVATF
+58 
-66 EEALELKEV
+66 V
-75 IKESLILVLGVT
+75 IKECFPKLITIRDDDLKIFTNKNIEKFNLV
-87 NPKNVK
+87 KN
-93 YAVEN
+93 
-98 NISLTC
+98 SFQ
-104 PSKEWLEEAIK
+104 
-115 ELDSITGKLKV
+115 
-126 HVKIETGMNRIG
+126 R
-138 TFEEKEILEKLDKN
+138 EKEILEKLDKN

-165 STIYLVLEYFE
+165 NTIYLVLEYFE

-267 IDDRSDVY
+267 IDERSDVY

-284 LEKKKLKRVLDRF
+284 LEKKKLKSVLDRF

-311 LKRIMEKGLAIHR
+311 LKKIMEKGLAIHR
-324 KERYSSCLE
+324 KERYRSCLE
-333 IYSEILKYIEKF
+333 IYSEILGYIEKF
-345 ENLE
+345 EN